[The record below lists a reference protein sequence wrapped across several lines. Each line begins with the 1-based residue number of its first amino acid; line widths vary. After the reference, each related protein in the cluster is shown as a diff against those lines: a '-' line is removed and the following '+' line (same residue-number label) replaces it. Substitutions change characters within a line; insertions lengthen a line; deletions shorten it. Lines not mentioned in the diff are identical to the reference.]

1 MLSIHNREIRRALIV
16 DDEQDARD
24 AYEYVIEDMNLHPHK
39 ITDQLYDLPSFISS
53 IQTTDVV
60 LCDYHLKKHSY
71 APCDGDQLVSECFRA
86 GRPGVLCSSIAEPP
100 IRRDYLRYI
109 PGLVRTGDPNPD
121 ELHRAW
127 ERCLLELDGRFEPAR
142 RPWRTLVRV
151 ADVDRDHQ
159 CFYAVVPAWSVRT
172 KIRID
177 NDNLPTDIQELL
189 EPDRRF
195 HALVNTGAESHRD
208 LFFDD
213 WESK

>member
-1 MLSIHNREIRRALIV
+1 MLYIHNREIKRALIV
-16 DDEQDARD
+16 DDEQGARD
-24 AYEYVIEDMNLHPHK
+24 AYEYVIEDMDLRPHK

-71 APCDGDQLVSECFRA
+71 APCDGDQLVAECFQA
-86 GRPGVLCSSIAEPP
+86 GCPGVLCSSIAEPP

-177 NDNLPTDIQELL
+177 NDNLPTEILGLL

-208 LFFDD
+208 LFFVD
-213 WESK
+213 WESM